1 MPKILVSDPVA
12 SEGVEILERVFP
24 VDKRQKLTQ
33 EELIRIIPEYDALV
47 VRSETK
53 VTKEVIAA
61 AVNLKVIGRAGVGVD
76 NIDVEAATQHGIIVL
91 NAPEGN
97 TIAAT
102 EHTVAMMLALARN
115 VPQAYSSLKNGLWER
130 SKFTGVEVRGK
141 TLGVLGLGRIGSGV
155 AKRALALEMNIL
167 AYDPFIRAEQAEAL
181 GVELAELDDI
191 FARADFITL
200 HLPLTAETKK
210 LLNKAAFAK
219 MKPGIR
225 IINVARGGVIDE
237 TDLAEAIEQGIVAGA
252 AIDVFEKEPVDPQNP
267 LLKSDKVIATPH
279 LGASTAEAQVGVA
292 VDVAHGVLTAL
303 RGEPVT
309 TAVNMA
315 PIPAHVLEVIR
326 PYFNLA
332 ERMGCLAATLA
343 PGRVQSLDVEYA
355 GNISDVDTKMLT
367 VAVIKGA
374 LSPFLQESINYV
386 NAPGMAKSRGIKI
399 KEVKLKETDNFSSLI
414 KVRVTTDKDYC
425 CVKGTLFGK
434 EGRIVMINDYRVDFV
449 PHGWL
454 MIGPHID
461 RPGIIGKVGTI
472 LGSHEINIASMQV
485 GRSEKAGN
493 QMMVLTV
500 ESLIPNNVL
509 EELKAVDG
517 IVGAT
522 MVNFE
527 SLQV

>member
-12 SEGVEILERVFP
+12 KAGVEILQKVYP
-24 VDKRQKLTQ
+24 VDSRQKLTP
-33 EELIRIIPEYDALV
+33 EELIAIIPEYDALV

-61 AVNLKVIGRAGVGVD
+61 AKNLKVIGRAGVGVD
-76 NIDVEAATQHGIIVL
+76 NIDVEAATQRGIIVL

-102 EHTVAMMLALARN
+102 EHTMAMMMALARN
-115 VPQAYSSLKNGLWER
+115 VPQAYASLQNGLWER

-141 TLGVLGLGRIGSGV
+141 TLGILGLGRIGSGV
-155 AKRALALEMNIL
+155 AKRALAMEMKVVV
-167 AYDPFIRAEQAEAL
+167 YDPFIRAEQAEAL
-181 GVELAELDDI
+181 GVEIADLDEI
-191 FARADFITL
+191 FAQADFITL
-200 HLPLTAETKK
+200 HLPLTADTRK
-210 LLNKAAFAK
+210 LLNKTAFAK
-219 MKPGIR
+219 MKKGVR

-237 TDLAEAIEQGIVAGA
+237 ADLAAAIEEGIVAGA
-252 AIDVFEKEPVDPQNP
+252 AIDVFEKEPVDPNNP
-267 LLKSDKVIATPH
+267 LLKSPKVIATPH

-292 VDVAHGVLTAL
+292 VDVAHGVLAAL

-315 PIPAHVLEVIR
+315 PIPAHVMEVIR
-326 PYFNLA
+326 PFFNLA
-332 ERMGCLAATLA
+332 ERMGCLSATLA
-343 PGRVQSLDVEYA
+343 NGRIQSIDVEFA
-355 GNISDVDTKMLT
+355 GNISEVDTKMLT

-374 LSPFLQESINYV
+374 LSPFLQESVNYV
-386 NAPGMAKSRGIKI
+386 NAPGLAKSRGIKI
-399 KEVKLKETDNFSSLI
+399 KEVKIKETDNFANLL
-414 KVRVTTDKDYC
+414 KVRVVTDKDYC

-449 PHGWL
+449 PQGWL

-461 RPGIIGKVGTI
+461 RPGIIGKVGTF
-472 LGSHEINIASMQV
+472 LGASGINIASMQV

-493 QMMVLTV
+493 QMMVLSV
-500 ESLIPNNVL
+500 ESAIPQAVL
-509 EELKAVDG
+509 EQLKSVDG
-517 IVGAT
+517 ILGAT

-527 SLQV
+527 SLRM

>member
-12 SEGVEILERVFP
+12 QAGVDILAKVFP
-24 VDKRQKLTQ
+24 VDSRQKLTP
-33 EELIRIIPEYDALV
+33 EELIAIIPEYDALV

-61 AVNLKVIGRAGVGVD
+61 AKNLKVIGRAGVGVD
-76 NIDVEAATQHGIIVL
+76 NIDVEAATQRGIIVL

-102 EHTVAMMLALARN
+102 EHTMAMMLALARN
-115 VPQAYSSLKNGLWER
+115 VPQAYYSLQNGLWER

-141 TLGVLGLGRIGSGV
+141 TLGILGLGRIGSGV
-155 AKRALALEMNIL
+155 AKRALALEMKII

-181 GVELAELDDI
+181 GVEIGELDEI
-191 FARADFITL
+191 FAKADFITL
-200 HLPLTAETKK
+200 HLPLTADTKK
-210 LLNKAAFAK
+210 LINKAAFAK
-219 MKPGIR
+219 MKKGIR

-237 TDLAEAIEQGIVAGA
+237 SDLAEAIEAGIVAGA
-252 AIDVFEKEPVDPQNP
+252 AIDVFEKEPVDPANP
-267 LLKSDKVIATPH
+267 LLKSSKVIATPH

-292 VDVAHGVLTAL
+292 VDVAYGILSAL

-332 ERMGCLAATLA
+332 ERMGCLSATLA
-343 PGRVQSLDVEYA
+343 PGRIQSIDVEYS

-374 LSPFLQESINYV
+374 MSPFLQESINYV
-386 NAPGMAKSRGIKI
+386 NAPGMAKSRGIKV
-399 KEVKLKETDNFSSLI
+399 KEVKFKETDNFANLI

-449 PHGWL
+449 PQGWL

-472 LGSHEINIASMQV
+472 LGSHGINIASMQV

-493 QMMVLTV
+493 QMMVLSV
-500 ESLIPNNVL
+500 ESAIPSPVL
-509 EELKAVDG
+509 EQLKAVDG